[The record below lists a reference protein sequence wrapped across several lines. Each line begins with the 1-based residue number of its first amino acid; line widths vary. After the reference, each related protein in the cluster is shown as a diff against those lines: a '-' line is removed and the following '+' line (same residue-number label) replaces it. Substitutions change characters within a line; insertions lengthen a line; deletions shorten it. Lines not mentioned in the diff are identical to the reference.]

1 MINSRDWSETAW
13 RLLLRPFSDEIYLKV
28 AHRRYFGRWPDFDH
42 PGTLH
47 EHIHR
52 YVLRERNPHLVMLAD
67 KVRVRD
73 YIAECVG
80 RHYAVPLLGQW
91 ERADQVP
98 LETLPFPVV
107 LKPSHA
113 SGRVLL
119 LHSAAEVR
127 PREHRQLL
135 RKWLAQD
142 YSRVNREWFYHPI
155 CHRIIAEPM
164 LRDAQGGIPA
174 DCKAYVIGGRVRYF
188 QVDCG
193 RFARPTR
200 NLYSPHWQ
208 LLPVRSTNPRHLPEP
223 PPPELARMV
232 DLAQRL
238 AAPFEFLRVD
248 FYLTQEG
255 LRVGE
260 LTNSP
265 GAGFGRFYPA
275 SFGAELGEIWSRAC
289 RTSGV
294 ARRGVR

>member
-1 MINSRDWSETAW
+1 MNTSRDWAESAW

-28 AHRRYFGRWPDFDH
+28 AHRRFFGRWPDFDR
-42 PGTLH
+42 PTNLH

-52 YVLRERNPHLVMLAD
+52 YVLRERNPQLVMLAD

-73 YIAECVG
+73 YIAQRVG
-80 RHYAVPLLGQW
+80 SHYAVPLLAQW

-113 SGRVLL
+113 SGRVLML
-119 LHSAAEVR
+119 RSAADVR
-127 PREHRQLL
+127 PREHLRLL

-155 CHRIIAEPM
+155 PHRIIAEPM
-164 LRDAQGGIPA
+164 LRDAKGGIPA
-174 DCKAYVIGGRVRYF
+174 DSKAYVIGGRVRYF
-188 QVDCG
+188 QVDCD

-200 NLYSPHWQ
+200 NLYSPRWQ
-208 LLPVRSTNPRHLPEP
+208 LLPVRGLYPRHAPQP
-223 PPPELARMV
+223 PPPELHRMI
-232 DLAQRL
+232 DLAQHL

-248 FYLTQEG
+248 FYLTDAG

-265 GAGFGRFYPA
+265 GAGFGRFYPV
-275 SFGAELGEIWSRAC
+275 SFAVEMGELWSRA
-289 RTSGV
+289 RRRQGTG
-294 ARRGVR
+294 RRGTP

>member
-1 MINSRDWSETAW
+1 MNTSRDWAETAW

-28 AHRRYFGRWPDFDH
+28 AHRRFFGRGPDFERPTH
-42 PGTLH
+42 LH

-52 YVLRERNPHLVMLAD
+52 YVLRERNPQLVMLAD

-73 YIAECVG
+73 YIAERVG
-80 RHYAVPLLGQW
+80 SHYAVPLLAQW

-113 SGRVLL
+113 SGRVLML
-119 LHSAAEVR
+119 RSAADVR
-127 PREHRQLL
+127 PVEHRRLL

-142 YSRVNREWFYHPI
+142 YSRVNREWFYHLIP
-155 CHRIIAEPM
+155 HRIIAEPM

-188 QVDCG
+188 QVECD

-208 LLPVRSTNPRHLPEP
+208 LLPVRGSYPRHAPQP
-223 PPPELARMV
+223 PPPELAPSCAEGGVLGVLPGIIGSLQANEAIKLGVGIGDSLVGRLLLF
-232 DLAQRL
+232 DALA
-238 AAPFEFLRVD
+238 PSFTEVKLRRDPACPVC
-248 FYLTQEG
+248 
-255 LRVGE
+255 GE
-260 LTNSP
+260 SP
-265 GAGFGRFYPA
+265 T
-275 SFGAELGEIWSRAC
+275 I
-289 RTSGV
+289 
-294 ARRGVR
+294 